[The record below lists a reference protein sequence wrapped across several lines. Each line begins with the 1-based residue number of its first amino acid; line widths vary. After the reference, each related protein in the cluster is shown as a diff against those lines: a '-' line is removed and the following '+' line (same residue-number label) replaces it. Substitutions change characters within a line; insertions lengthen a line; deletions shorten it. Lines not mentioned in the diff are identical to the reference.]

1 MRKFF
6 RDFKEFIQR
15 GNIVDMA
22 VGVIIGG
29 AFGKIVNSFVADILM
44 PVISLALGEEDIS
57 DRAVALRG
65 TYEWDAAANAFVAS
79 EGAIL
84 FRWGSFVQAVI
95 NFLIIAFVLFLIIK
109 ALMKLKQGQD
119 KSKVRALKRAQKKK
133 AAGKHLLHHEEE
145 LLAKEE
151 ARLAAQANPAPV
163 PPTTNELLSDIK
175 KLLEEQAAKK

>member
-6 RDFKEFIQR
+6 SDFKQFIQR

-29 AFGKIVNSFVADILM
+29 AFGKIVSSFVSDILM
-44 PVISLALGEEDIS
+44 PVISLAFGGGDIS
-57 DRAVALRG
+57 DRAIALRG
-65 TYEWDAAANAFVAS
+65 TYEWDAAANAFIAS

-84 FRWGSFVQAVI
+84 FRWGSFAQAVI

-109 ALMKLKQGQD
+109 ALMALKQGQD
-119 KSKVRALKRAQKKK
+119 KGKEKALKRAQKKK
-133 AAGKHLLHHEEE
+133 AAGKDLRPYEEE
-145 LLAKEE
+145 LLAEEE
-151 ARLAAQANPAPV
+151 ARLEALANPAPV
-163 PPTTNELLSDIK
+163 PPTTNELLADIK

>member
-6 RDFKEFIQR
+6 RDFKQFIQR

-44 PVISLALGEEDIS
+44 PVISLAFGGGDIS
-57 DRAVALRG
+57 DRAIALRG

-84 FRWGSFVQAVI
+84 FRWGSFAQAVI

-109 ALMKLKQGQD
+109 ALMALKQGQD
-119 KSKVRALKRAQKKK
+119 KALKRAQKKK
-133 AAGKHLLHHEEE
+133 AAGKELLHYEEE
-145 LLAKEE
+145 LIAEEE
-151 ARLAAQANPAPV
+151 ARLEALANPAPV
-163 PPTTNELLSDIK
+163 PPTTNELLADIK

>member
-6 RDFKEFIQR
+6 SDFKQFIQR

-29 AFGKIVNSFVADILM
+29 AFGKIVSSFVSDILM
-44 PVISLALGEEDIS
+44 PVISLAFGGGDIS
-57 DRAVALRG
+57 DRAIALRG
-65 TYEWDAAANAFVAS
+65 TYEWDAAANAFIAS

-84 FRWGSFVQAVI
+84 FRWGSFAQAVI

-109 ALMKLKQGQD
+109 ALMALKQGQD
-119 KSKVRALKRAQKKK
+119 KGKEKALKRAQKKK
-133 AAGKHLLHHEEE
+133 AAGKDLRHYEEE
-145 LLAKEE
+145 LLAEEE
-151 ARLAAQANPAPV
+151 ARLEALANPAPV
-163 PPTTNELLSDIK
+163 PPTTNELLADIK

>member
-6 RDFKEFIQR
+6 SDFKQFIQR

-29 AFGKIVNSFVADILM
+29 AFGKIVSSFVSDILM
-44 PVISLALGEEDIS
+44 PVISLAFGGGDIS
-57 DRAVALRG
+57 DRAIALRG
-65 TYEWDAAANAFVAS
+65 TYEWDAAANAFIAS

-84 FRWGSFVQAVI
+84 FRWGSFAQAVI

-109 ALMKLKQGQD
+109 ALMALKQGQD
-119 KSKVRALKRAQKKK
+119 KGKEKALKRAQKKK
-133 AAGKHLLHHEEE
+133 AAGKYLRHYEEE
-145 LLAKEE
+145 LLAEEE
-151 ARLAAQANPAPV
+151 ARLEALANPAPV
-163 PPTTNELLSDIK
+163 PPTTNELLADIK